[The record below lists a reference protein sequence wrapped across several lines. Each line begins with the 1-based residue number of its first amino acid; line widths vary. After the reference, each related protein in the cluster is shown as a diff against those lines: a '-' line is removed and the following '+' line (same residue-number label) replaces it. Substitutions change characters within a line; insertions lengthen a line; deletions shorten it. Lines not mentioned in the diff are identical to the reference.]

1 VFLQYKKTISNKAL
15 TLGEMT
21 FLTLSNTR
29 PLVLVAD
36 ELAQL
41 GLVLLVELL
50 EIEL

>member
-1 VFLQYKKTISNKAL
+1 
-15 TLGEMT
+15 M
-21 FLTLSNTR
+21 LTLSDAR

-50 EIEL
+50 EVELGD